1 MKKRTIL
8 LIYPKFQLPL
18 IFWNILIFLGVTTV
32 QLFVSHKAF
41 TNFKELGETAG
52 FDGNHPYFAFIERYE
67 AEFMQYALI
76 GAGVGFIC
84 FITANL
90 ILSHKISGPICRLKS
105 YFSGLEKNKKP
116 SLAFR
121 KNDFFSE
128 LPEVINSALERVSK

>member
-52 FDGNHPYFAFIERYE
+52 FDGNHPYFAFITRYE

-76 GAGVGFIC
+76 GASVGLIC
-84 FITANL
+84 FIIANL
-90 ILSHKISGPICRLKS
+90 VLSHKISGPICRLKS
-105 YFSGLEKNKKP
+105 YFSGIDKNNRP
-116 SLAFR
+116 NLSFR

-128 LPEVINSALERVSK
+128 LPATINSAFERLSK

>member
-1 MKKRTIL
+1 MNKRKKI
-8 LIYPKFQLPL
+8 LIYPKFQIPL
-18 IFWNILIFLGVTTV
+18 IVINIVIFLSVTALQLIF
-32 QLFVSHKAF
+32 SHKAF
-41 TNFKELGETAG
+41 SNFKDLGETAG
-52 FDGNHPYFAFIERYE
+52 FDASHPYFAFIERYE

-90 ILSHKISGPICRLKS
+90 ILSHKISGPICRLKY

-128 LPEVINSALERVSK
+128 LPEVINSAIERVSK

>member
-1 MKKRTIL
+1 MKTRTKF

-18 IFWNILIFLGVTTV
+18 IFWNILIFFGVTVV

-52 FDGNHPYFAFIERYE
+52 FDANHPYFAFIKRYE

-76 GAGVGFIC
+76 GAGVGLVC
-84 FITANL
+84 FILANL

-105 YFSGLEKNKKP
+105 YFSGLEKTNRP
-116 SLAFR
+116 TLSFR

-128 LPEVINSALERVSK
+128 LPAAINSALERLSK